1 MSELFFNY
9 LLFSLFTSL
18 WLMALI
24 VAAKYIIGAG
34 RKMTDFD
41 DVDSYW
47 SEVLGEYFN
56 SKRTGALAIT
66 GEWGSGKTHLFK
78 NTIRKIIEGGGR
90 KCLYVSLYS
99 YGISGKGLD
108 DFLIEEL
115 SGIKD
120 VDDKSKSGAGALL
133 TGLFTSITSDP
144 KSAGVIGAAVMAVGG
159 AVKKRIIDALEG
171 YVLCFDDLDRLSES
185 NFLKAWS
192 EINYF
197 SEFKSRKVIM
207 LLDET
212 KILQGSVHAAI
223 YEKNIWRDVPIRMSC
238 SDALKLSVEIV
249 CADLAEELS
258 AIVETH
264 LMPVVSFFDI
274 KNVRTI
280 STSLELLRRIHLYKV
295 SIGSEE
301 VVNSHFLKIL
311 YQVVFL
317 ASLTSKLRGKKTAE
331 QRATLSSICNGYYDR
346 QLYIAMQDRNS
357 VILSDEDVF
366 IQSLPSLICNGSSR
380 NSFVLDYILFDKL
393 EVDDLKRS
401 LVVSEG
407 YADYSNRPIC
417 KLYERLLART
427 EMSEVEYLAYFN
439 EVIDAIQKPAPGI
452 CDIKNL
458 ATIIYE
464 FSYDASMGGTP
475 VSLDQLLGIFKESIV
490 KWRELL
496 GIDGYTFEVAG
507 DEFYVRQGTSCSAEL
522 DELLT
527 EFDTAIRKYESEKDF
542 IQRLSGWSNDK
553 ELKVLRELA
562 GGFDMPL
569 FKYIEIEELKSFLS
583 LASGATL
590 LKFNSII
597 RRRFSIGGSV
607 LVILEE
613 RDVLLK
619 LKLMFEGGTGFGFR
633 RVQFSEGCQVVDAAL
648 KHIDSFQ
655 R

>member
-1 MSELFFNY
+1 MN
-9 LLFSLFTSL
+9 
-18 WLMALI
+18 
-24 VAAKYIIGAG
+24 
-34 RKMTDFD
+34 DFD
-41 DVDSYW
+41 DVSCYW

-56 SKRTGALAIT
+56 SKRSGALAIT

-99 YGISGKGLD
+99 YGVSGKGLD

-120 VDDKSKSGAGALL
+120 VDDNSKSGAGALL

-171 YVLCFDDLDRLSES
+171 YILCFDDLDRLSDS

-197 SEFKSRKVIM
+197 SEYKSRKVIM
-207 LLDET
+207 LLDEA
-212 KILQGSVHAAI
+212 KIVQGSVHAAI

-238 SDALKLSVEIV
+238 ADALKLSLEIV
-249 CADLAEELS
+249 CTDLAEELS

-264 LMPVVSFFDI
+264 LMPVVNFFEI

-295 SIGSEE
+295 SIGSED
-301 VVNSHFLKIL
+301 VISSQFLAML

-317 ASLTSKLRGKKTAE
+317 ASLTSKIRGKKTAE
-331 QRATLSSICNGYYDR
+331 QRATLKSICNGCYDR
-346 QLYIAMQDRNS
+346 QLDIVMKDRNS
-357 VILSDEDVF
+357 VALSDEDVF
-366 IQSLPSLICNGSSR
+366 VQSIPSFVCNGSSR
-380 NSFVLDYILFDKL
+380 NGFVLDYILFDKL

-401 LVVSEG
+401 LVITDGHV
-407 YADYSNRPIC
+407 DYSNRPIC
-417 KLYERLLART
+417 EVYERLLERT
-427 EMSEVEYLAYFN
+427 EMSEVDYLAYFD
-439 EVIDAIQKPAPGI
+439 EVVDAVRKPVPGV
-452 CDIKNL
+452 CDIKKL

-464 FSYDASMGGTP
+464 FAYDSSMGGTP
-475 VSLDQLLGIFKESIV
+475 VPLDKMLEIFKESVV
-490 KWRELL
+490 KWRKFL
-496 GIDGYTFEVAG
+496 GADGYAFEVTG
-507 DEFYVRQGTSCSAEL
+507 EEFYVRQGRSYSPEL

-527 EFDTAIRKYESEKDF
+527 EFDTAVRKYESEKDF
-542 IQRLSGWSNDK
+542 IQRLSGWSDDK
-553 ELKVLRELA
+553 ELTVLREMALS
-562 GGFDMPL
+562 FQMPL
-569 FKYIEIEELKSFLS
+569 FKYVKVDELELFLS
-583 LASGATL
+583 SASGATL
-590 LKFNSII
+590 QKFNSIV
-597 RRRFSIGGSV
+597 RRRFSIGGAV

-619 LKLMFEGGTGFGFR
+619 LKLMFEAGTGFGFR
-633 RVQFSEGCQVVDAAL
+633 RVQFSEGCQAVDAAL
-648 KHIDSFQ
+648 KHIDSFKK
-655 R
+655 